1 MQMSNNMLLKAN
13 NVKKHFQVNAS
24 FTEELLGNSQTVKA
38 VDGVDLE
45 VFENE
50 TVGLVGESGCGK
62 STLGRTLA
70 RLYQPTSGKI
80 GFRGNDISSISGKSL
95 KDLRKNIQY
104 IFQDPRSALNP
115 QKTVGQIISKPLEI
129 HNLVEDGSI
138 EDRVDELLGDVGLT
152 SSLIERYPHELSGG
166 QRQRIGI
173 ARALAVE
180 PDLIIADE
188 PVTALDLSVQ
198 AEIIN
203 LMKRLQEDYGMSL
216 VFIAH
221 DLSVINHIS
230 DRMMVMYLGNIV
242 EKGYTN
248 TVFEHPQH
256 PYTRA
261 LLHSIPK
268 IRGEERRKASLKGEI
283 PNPTNPP
290 SGCTFHTRCPEY
302 IDERCS
308 KIEPPLNHIS
318 DYYGVWSEKGPTSES
333 EQIHEVSCHWN
344 GLDREIRARND
355 PYNQ

>member
-1 MQMSNNMLLKAN
+1 MTTNNNPLLQAK

-24 FTEELLGNSQTVKA
+24 FTEELLGSSKTVKA
-38 VDGVDLE
+38 VDGVDLK

-50 TVGLVGESGCGK
+50 TVGLVGESGSGK
-62 STLGRTLA
+62 TTLGRTLA
-70 RLYQPTSGKI
+70 RLYRPTSGKI
-80 GFRGNDISSISGKSL
+80 EFRGKNISTVSGNEL

-115 QKTVGQIISKPLEI
+115 QKTVGQIISKPLII
-129 HNLVEDGSI
+129 HNLVDNNAV
-138 EDRVDELLGDVGLT
+138 EDRVAKLLDDVGLT
-152 SSLIERYPHELSGG
+152 PSLIERYPHELSGG

-203 LMKRLQEDYGMSL
+203 LMDTLQDDYGLSF

-221 DLSVINHIS
+221 DLGVINHIS
-230 DRMMVMYLGNIV
+230 ERVLVMYLGNIV
-242 EKGYTN
+242 EKGYTDS
-248 TVFEHPQH
+248 VFDSPQH

-261 LLHSIPK
+261 LLRSIPTIK
-268 IRGEERRKASLKGEI
+268 GTKQRKATLRGEI
-283 PNPTNPP
+283 PSPTNPP

-302 IDERCS
+302 IDEKCS
-308 KIEPPLNHIS
+308 QIEPTLSPIS
-318 DYYGVWSEKGPTSES
+318 SYYGAEEERPSEAKN
-333 EQIHEVSCHWN
+333 IHKMACHWN
-344 GLDREIRARND
+344 DLDLEMRAKKD
-355 PYNQ
+355 PYDK